1 MDYLK
6 RISEQI
12 EFQTDDV
19 NANINSFNLV
29 RSSLKNNESRKELPI
44 YNRKKKDKLEIDDAH
59 FQTALKEIK
68 KKRGLEKLKDF
79 ETI

>member
-1 MDYLK
+1 M
-6 RISEQI
+6 
-12 EFQTDDV
+12 

-79 ETI
+79 KTIQVKERHSPTQ